1 MNGVDWVNAIGTVG
15 FPIVACVGMGFYICL
30 KEKMH
35 TQEKK
40 EMTDALNRNTEIM
53 IELKTLLTK

>member
-1 MNGVDWVNAIGTVG
+1 MNGADWVNAIGTVG
-15 FPIVACVGMGFYICL
+15 FPIVACVGMGFYIYL